1 MRPFAN
7 VVGEVLRECRRDRA
21 LSLHDVAIRSH
32 GLFKPSVLGG
42 YERGERSISVE
53 RFCDLAN
60 TYGVSADRLLARVL
74 DRLEPDD
81 RQAVVIDLGALAELR
96 DEESAREI
104 RVIAEY
110 VHETIRRREDYLT
123 NVVTLRAG
131 DLKDLSYLLGMSPS
145 SLSKMLNQAMD
156 H

>member
-7 VVGEVLRECRRDRA
+7 VVGEVLRACRQERG
-21 LSLHDVAIRSH
+21 LSLHDVSIRSR
-32 GLFKPSVLGG
+32 GIFKPSVLGG

-60 TYGVSADRLLARVL
+60 TYGISADRLLARVL

-96 DEESAREI
+96 DDESAGEI

-131 DLKDLSYLLGMSPS
+131 DLKDLSYLLGMSTT